1 MNKLVA
7 DAKWKQVEALIKK
20 KWAELTDNDLEAVK
34 ADLSLL
40 GAKVQERYGGDKE
53 KLEEQVKELLGDL
66 KIL

>member
-53 KLEEQVKELLGDL
+53 KLEEQVKELLGSL